1 MDTCAFDKLFFMNVP
16 HILERIFFSL
26 HYESYKTCMHV
37 NTKWSKLL
45 KSDAYQK
52 KAKSVF
58 QNEILEDHQRLWT
71 AARSGNYSCA
81 RQLLSYEM
89 LDINYI
95 YGGRGFLG
103 ICWRKTTFRKT
114 TVLFEASWGGHMKVV
129 SLLID
134 AGADIDKTDYQGWTA
149 LHIASLK
156 GHKCVA
162 QLLID
167 RGADINMTDIFGQ
180 TALHVAACWGRK
192 SMVEFLLERGSRI
205 DTYDTKGWTPLTEA
219 VIQGKTSMVKMLLEK
234 GARPKTS
241 NENFLERVALNNGN
255 MDIMKLL
262 RQFRARSIQ

>member
-26 HYESYKTCMHV
+26 DYESYKTCMHV

-95 YGGRGFLG
+95 YTVYHRFGGRRFVCFGFDP
-103 ICWRKTTFRKT
+103 
-114 TVLFEASWGGHMKVV
+114 ASAMVQKLNTRNVYLRTDDKRCSG
-129 SLLID
+129 LI
-134 AGADIDKTDYQGWTA
+134 Y
-149 LHIASLK
+149 SK
-156 GHKCVA
+156 GL
-162 QLLID
+162 QND
-167 RGADINMTDIFGQ
+167 
-180 TALHVAACWGRK
+180 
-192 SMVEFLLERGSRI
+192 
-205 DTYDTKGWTPLTEA
+205 
-219 VIQGKTSMVKMLLEK
+219 
-234 GARPKTS
+234 RPK
-241 NENFLERVALNNGN
+241 
-255 MDIMKLL
+255 
-262 RQFRARSIQ
+262 